1 MGWINMTTTA
11 DVLHPTP
18 WYAQPAPAKPDAFM
32 AHDVMRPFDR
42 FTEQVSG
49 RALVMME
56 MATQHHD
63 VARDLVQEALI
74 SLAGRY
80 LDRPQEEWIA
90 LFYGILNRRLM
101 DWRRQE
107 VRRSKL
113 FAWFRPQHT
122 LDDDELEV
130 DPLHL
135 IVDEQQADP
144 SQLLTAADDLER
156 VQAAIAQLPA
166 RQQQAFLLRAWENL
180 DVRTT
185 AQAMQCSEGSVK
197 THYFRAIEALRANL
211 AGDFPSR

>member
-1 MGWINMTTTA
+1 MITTA
-11 DVLHPTP
+11 DALHTDT
-18 WYAQPAPAKPDAFM
+18 WYSQPAQAKPDVHM
-32 AHDVMRPFDR
+32 VQDVMQPFDR
-42 FTEQVSG
+42 FAEQVSG

-74 SLAGRY
+74 SLAQRY
-80 LDRPQEEWIA
+80 LDRPQDEWIA

-107 VRRSKL
+107 IRRSKL
-113 FAWFRPQHT
+113 FAWFKPPAHQQE
-122 LDDDELEV
+122 DELDV

-135 IVDEQQADP
+135 IADEQQVDP
-144 SQLLTAADDLER
+144 SELLAAADDLER

-211 AGDFPSR
+211 AGDFASR